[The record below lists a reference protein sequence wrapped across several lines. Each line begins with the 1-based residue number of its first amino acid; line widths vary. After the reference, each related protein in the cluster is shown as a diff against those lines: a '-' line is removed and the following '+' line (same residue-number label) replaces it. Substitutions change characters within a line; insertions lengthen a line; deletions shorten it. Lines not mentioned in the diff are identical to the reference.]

1 MPSIE
6 RINATSQVV
15 NSIRAM
21 IRKGELKV
29 GDKLP
34 KEADL
39 AREIGVGRS
48 SLREGMKI
56 LAAYGVVEPRQG
68 EGTFIVDNTE
78 FG

>member
-1 MPSIE
+1 
-6 RINATSQVV
+6 
-15 NSIRAM
+15 M

-56 LAAYGVVEPRQG
+56 LAAYGVVEPRQQLNG
-68 EGTFIVDNTE
+68 EGKWYYHYQPTDWTIGNL
-78 FG
+78 